1 MTNEEYIK
9 RYGISKEEYFKINFN
24 EVGTLTAKC
33 KSNECQ
39 WPIQEDY
46 PELEIGK
53 TYDVSHIGVF
63 RSYPQII
70 LSDFDDKQYSSA
82 CFDLFENGEP
92 LDRRFADDQRFWAPY
107 LREKF
112 GM

>member
-1 MTNEEYIK
+1 M
-9 RYGISKEEYFKINFN
+9 
-24 EVGTLTAKC
+24 
-33 KSNECQ
+33 
-39 WPIQEDY
+39 
-46 PELEIGK
+46 
-53 TYDVSHIGVF
+53 HI
-63 RSYPQII
+63 
-70 LSDFDDKQYSSA
+70 SSA